1 MEGLTRVDYP
11 DGNYVSYSYDN
22 ACRLTKVTTPFG
34 STSYEYDLLDRLTR
48 VVDRNGYKPED
59 LPFTGNGM
67 SGGMETD
74 CVTPEY
80 EFLKTSANEFGVYDI
95 NGGAELYIVTQEGEE
110 ILIAIFKEDIDRTDG
125 NKGMFIR
132 LEDYNE

>member
-1 MEGLTRVDYP
+1 MNPETLKVPYGNGMNGVQVD
-11 DGNYVSYSYDN
+11 GKTFS
-22 ACRLTKVTTPFG
+22 K
-34 STSYEYDLLDRLTR
+34 
-48 VVDRNGYKPED
+48 GYKPED

-95 NGGAELYIVTQEGEE
+95 NGGAELYIVTQDGEE
-110 ILIAIFKEDIDRTDG
+110 ILIAIYDNKEINPKHPNVDG
-125 NKGMFIR
+125 CFVR
-132 LEDYNE
+132 LEDIK

>member
-1 MEGLTRVDYP
+1 MNPETLKVPYGNGMNGVQVD
-11 DGNYVSYSYDN
+11 GKTFS
-22 ACRLTKVTTPFG
+22 K
-34 STSYEYDLLDRLTR
+34 
-48 VVDRNGYKPED
+48 GYKPED

-95 NGGAELYIVTQEGEE
+95 NSGAELYIVTQEGEE

>member
-1 MEGLTRVDYP
+1 MKVPYGNGMNGVKVD
-11 DGNYVSYSYDN
+11 GKTFS
-22 ACRLTKVTTPFG
+22 K
-34 STSYEYDLLDRLTR
+34 
-48 VVDRNGYKPED
+48 GYKSED

-80 EFLKTSANEFGVYDI
+80 EFLKTVANDRGVYDI
-95 NGGAELYIVTQEGEE
+95 TGGAELYIVTQDGEE

-125 NKGMFIR
+125 NKGMFVR

>member
-1 MEGLTRVDYP
+1 MNPDTLKVPYGNGMNGVQVD
-11 DGNYVSYSYDN
+11 GKTFS
-22 ACRLTKVTTPFG
+22 K
-34 STSYEYDLLDRLTR
+34 
-48 VVDRNGYKPED
+48 GYKSED

-95 NGGAELYIVTQEGEE
+95 NGGAELYIVTQDGEE
-110 ILIAIFKEDIDRTDG
+110 ILIAIYDSRQINPKHSKVNGCFV
-125 NKGMFIR
+125 R
-132 LEDYNE
+132 LEDIK

>member
-1 MEGLTRVDYP
+1 MKVPYGNGMNGVQVD
-11 DGNYVSYSYDN
+11 GKTFS
-22 ACRLTKVTTPFG
+22 K
-34 STSYEYDLLDRLTR
+34 
-48 VVDRNGYKPED
+48 GYKPED

-110 ILIAIFKEDIDRTDG
+110 ILMAIFNENIERPDRK
-125 NKGMFIR
+125 KGMFVR

>member
-1 MEGLTRVDYP
+1 LKVPYGNGMNGVQVD
-11 DGNYVSYSYDN
+11 GKTFS
-22 ACRLTKVTTPFG
+22 K
-34 STSYEYDLLDRLTR
+34 
-48 VVDRNGYKPED
+48 GYKPED